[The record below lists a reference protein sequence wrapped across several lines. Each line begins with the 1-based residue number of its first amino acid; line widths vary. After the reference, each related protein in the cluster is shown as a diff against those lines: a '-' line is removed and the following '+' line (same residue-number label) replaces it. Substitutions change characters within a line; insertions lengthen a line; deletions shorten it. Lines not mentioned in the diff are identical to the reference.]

1 MVVGWLADGLVRLVA
16 SPTGTVKV
24 DNFPCPVTRNSR
36 PRRPKTRW
44 PPLPYLTTRHAGSG
58 LQRHSGTHRASQSS
72 LSRSLPRSA
81 GSRTRF
87 VVDLPACQ
95 LGPGWRKRAV

>member
-36 PRRPKTRW
+36 PRRP
-44 PPLPYLTTRHAGSG
+44 
-58 LQRHSGTHRASQSS
+58 
-72 LSRSLPRSA
+72 
-81 GSRTRF
+81 
-87 VVDLPACQ
+87 
-95 LGPGWRKRAV
+95 